1 MSGYK
6 IIAFNG
12 YMTPNDYRA
21 LVYSRWLRSLRFGN
35 DYFKLVAQDA
45 YYEAYHLYIQ
55 RILEHPD
62 SMVRLAVL
70 SDDADVVLGFS
81 VSRGSILDYV
91 HVHKDHRRLGIGR
104 KLVPKDIDTIT
115 HLTRTGLAIFGSKHF
130 NWAFNPFV

>member
-1 MSGYK
+1 MSGYR
-6 IIAFNG
+6 IIAFSG
-12 YMTPNDYRA
+12 YKLPAAYTE

-35 DYFKLVAQDA
+35 DYFKLIKSNA
-45 YYEAYHLYIQ
+45 YYEAYHRYIQ
-55 RILEHPD
+55 RVLEHPD
-62 SMVRLAVL
+62 SMVRLGVL

-91 HVHKDHRRLGIGR
+91 HVHKDHRRLGIGT
-104 KLVPKDIDTIT
+104 KLVPQGIDTIT